1 MNKQTNLTMENL
13 TTYSSPRQRL
23 LGSFGWVTDYVHK
36 IGDFIVT
43 KGIVKDYVNN
53 TYNYE
58 NTFQIKGRISI
69 SSKNISYK
77 ILNERKIELSFKYFL
92 KKENIKVPMKFVLDF
107 TMDNQNQV
115 NAIIQGIEN
124 SEIFDFDGR
133 FLVTKPTRKN
143 GKTFSCK
150 GNFDKCDINCHS
162 LSILL
167 EEEQKVIREKYVQ
180 MAARIAAKRAKKAAI
195 EKAIYN
201 SDLDYKSKLFKG
213 YESLGFCDTDS
224 ILAAYRDCYDEEDY
238 SSSDIKSRLASIFA
252 YDMCY

>member
-77 ILNERKIELSFKYFL
+77 ILNG
-92 KKENIKVPMKFVLDF
+92 KKD
-107 TMDNQNQV
+107 
-115 NAIIQGIEN
+115 
-124 SEIFDFDGR
+124 R
-133 FLVTKPTRKN
+133 
-143 GKTFSCK
+143 TF
-150 GNFDKCDINCHS
+150 F
-162 LSILL
+162 
-167 EEEQKVIREKYVQ
+167 
-180 MAARIAAKRAKKAAI
+180 
-195 EKAIYN
+195 
-201 SDLDYKSKLFKG
+201 
-213 YESLGFCDTDS
+213 
-224 ILAAYRDCYDEEDY
+224 
-238 SSSDIKSRLASIFA
+238 
-252 YDMCY
+252 